1 MSRVLVAMSA
11 AGAAVIHAAAS
22 VSTVDGGVG
31 AVLAV
36 VGAAE
41 LTIAV
46 GTAISARWLPGPRT
60 VALLLVGPV
69 LLWAA
74 ALLVAVTADTPALAS
89 ALVTAPLAGASLLG
103 LAGAALAGAD
113 ARRTRLNANARSAR
127 VHPARVALTLQA
139 AALLT
144 ALVVVPS
151 VAATIPTPAAAVTVN
166 PAAPTAPT
174 GTTTIEFQ
182 DHSEHGAP
190 AGLGD

>member
-1 MSRVLVAMSA
+1 MSRILVAMSA

-22 VSTVDGGVG
+22 VSAVDGSVG
-31 AVLAV
+31 TVLAV

-74 ALLVAVTADTPALAS
+74 ALLVAVTADTPGLAS

-151 VAATIPTPAAAVTVN
+151 VAATLPTPATAVTVN
-166 PAAPTAPT
+166 PAAPT